1 MIVKAGFSRLAASRR
16 RSRLIACA
24 GVLAALVVSAS
35 LVAAAAEK
43 PDDAC
48 YLFSSFRKNGEDGLH
63 LAWSTD
69 GFKWTALGDD
79 KSYLQPQVGS
89 KLMRDPHLSQ
99 GPDGTFHL
107 VWTTGWGQPPV
118 IGYANSKD
126 LITWSEQ
133 KAISVMADEPTA
145 KNAWAPEMVYDEAR
159 RQFVI
164 FWSTTIP
171 GRFPETEAAGD
182 KGWNHRIYCCTT
194 KDFQTFSKTRLFFN
208 GGFNVIDATMLKAGG
223 KYYLVVKDETLAPV
237 KKNLRIAEGAT
248 PEGPWTNVSGPFTIS
263 WVEGPSALRIGE
275 YWYVYFDHY
284 ASPHY
289 YGAVR
294 SKDLKTW
301 EDVSQ
306 QMSFPPDHRHGAVL
320 KVSREIVE
328 RLRGASPASPA
339 K

>member
-1 MIVKAGFSRLAASRR
+1 MKWKAATLGLWLLALGLAASAF
-16 RSRLIACA
+16 SW
-24 GVLAALVVSAS
+24 GPKPTVSPGQ
-35 LVAAAAEK
+35 K
-43 PDDAC
+43 Y
-48 YLFSSFRKNGEDGLH
+48 YLFAYFKENEVSFREGGRRFRGGAGFH
-63 LAWSTD
+63 LAWSGD
-69 GFKWTALGDD
+69 GLKWEKVADNRLFFKPA
-79 KSYLQPQVGS
+79 KSRML
-89 KLMRDPHLSQ
+89 RDPFIKQ
-99 GPDGTFHL
+99 GPDGIFHL
-107 VWTTGWGQPPV
+107 VWTTGWNENG
-118 IGYANSKD
+118 IGYASSRD
-126 LITWSEQ
+126 LVHWENERILP
-133 KAISVMADEPTA
+133 VMAGEPGVL
-145 KNAWAPEMVYDEAR
+145 NCWAPELIYDPAAKN
-159 RQFVI
+159 FLI
-164 FWSTTIP
+164 YWSSTIP

-237 KKNLRIAEGAT
+237 KKNLRIASGEA
-248 PEGPWTNVSGPFTIS
+248 PEGPWTNVSEPFTIS